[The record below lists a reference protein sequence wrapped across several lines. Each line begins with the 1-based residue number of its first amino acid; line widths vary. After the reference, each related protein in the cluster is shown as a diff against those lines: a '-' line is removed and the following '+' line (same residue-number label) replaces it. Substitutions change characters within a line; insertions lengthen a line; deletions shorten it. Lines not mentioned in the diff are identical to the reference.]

1 MKTAFHNTL
10 NHFNRIVIPTRLK
23 VFLAAALIVLLLAEG
38 GGYYLGGWKEPQ
50 SITVENLNLDGAK
63 AADKLRAKNSNL
75 KKKLV
80 VKQPKSPYLVV
91 DTAQNKLMLKNR
103 ENILLEAV
111 VSAGS
116 GNILDD
122 PGGSKQWVFDTPRG
136 EFLINSKLVAPV
148 WKKPDWAFIEE
159 GEQIPLDEEDRMEN
173 GALGDYAMGFGGGYF
188 IHGTLYTR
196 LLGRNVTHGCIRV
209 GDPYLKSIYET
220 VRIGTQL
227 YIF

>member
-1 MKTAFHNTL
+1 MKTVFQTIL
-10 NHFNRIVIPTRLK
+10 NRSSRIVFPKWLK
-23 VFLAAALIVLLLAEG
+23 IALVVIVVVLLLIESSG
-38 GGYYLGGWKEPQ
+38 HYWGGWREPY
-50 SITVENLNLDGAK
+50 SLLDEGIVLDDPK
-63 AADKLRAKNSNL
+63 ALEKLRLKNSSL
-75 KKKLV
+75 KKKLA
-80 VKQPKSPYLVV
+80 VKQPRNPYLIV
-91 DTAQNKLMLKNR
+91 DTAQNKLLLKNK
-103 ENILLEAV
+103 ETTLLEAI

-122 PGGSKQWVFDTPRG
+122 PSGTKQWVFDTPRG
-136 EFLINSKLVAPV
+136 EFLINSKLVDPV

-159 GEQIPLDEEDRMEN
+159 GEQIPLAVEDRMEN

-209 GDPYLKSIYET
+209 GDPYLKSIYEK